1 MIENPEKRI
10 PFFAFGNVAVGVIA
24 VGNVAIGV
32 VAVGFSV
39 AIGPIAIGLNA
50 VGLPLAVGLN
60 AVGIVSLAAINGLG
74 VFTEAGVNAGGVF
87 AGGAVNVGH
96 SAAFGVVFAVLAAIG
111 ALLARAPAERVE
123 GVRGR
128 LLGVDAERM
137 RLRSGFRTTSFPWDP
152 AVNPGQIEDA
162 AGLLGRRVRVTV
174 RSVER
179 MHEAEAYRDAPEV
192 ERTVVATA
200 CTEVGYTRAW
210 LVRVARAS
218 LLACCAVALVATVA
232 ALR

>member
-1 MIENPEKRI
+1 MITNPEKRI

-24 VGNVAIGV
+24 VGNVAVGV

-74 VFTEAGVNAGGVF
+74 VFTAAGVNAGGVF
-87 AGGAVNVGH
+87 AGGSVNVGH
-96 SAAFGVVFAVLAAIG
+96 SVAFGVVFAVLAAIG

-128 LLGVDAERM
+128 LLSVDAERM
-137 RLRSGFRTTSFPWDP
+137 RLRSGFRTSTLPWDP
-152 AVNPGQIEDA
+152 AVHPAQLEEA
-162 AGLLGRRVRVTV
+162 AALVGRRVNVTV

-179 MHEAEAYRDAPEV
+179 MHESEAYRDAPQV
-192 ERTVVATA
+192 ERSVVATA
-200 CTEVGYTRAW
+200 CSEFGYTRAW
-210 LVRVARAS
+210 LVRVARAF
-218 LLACCAVALVATVA
+218 LFACSAVALVATVA